1 MAVFLPTVVCDRKG
15 FMHKVGS
22 IFVAGVLTGLFGACV
37 LGSFVIRPKAA
48 GTGEVQQQYTL
59 KLAHG
64 LDEQHPVHKA
74 MELMRDRV
82 KELSGGKVR
91 IDVYSGG
98 VLGNEVNCLEQ
109 VQKGELAMTKVST
122 AALEAFMPPMKVF
135 SIPFAFRDYDHFWK
149 VLDGS
154 VGRKILM
161 MGINEQFMG
170 LCYYSSGERNF
181 YTTQKPIRS
190 VSDMHGLK
198 VRVMNSRVAM
208 DMIKIMGGSPCPI
221 DWGELYSSLQSGI
234 VDAAENNW
242 PSFVTSRHFEVCKY
256 FICTG
261 HQRIPDMLIIST
273 KVWDT
278 LPSDVQGILKQA
290 AKESEI
296 FQRKLWDAKTTECI
310 AFAKA
315 KGIEIIQPDVESFRK
330 ACEPLRHQPD
340 YEATRALFAEIQA
353 VQ

>member
-1 MAVFLPTVVCDRKG
+1 MF
-15 FMHKVGS
+15 
-22 IFVAGVLTGLFGACV
+22 IAGVLTGLLGACV
-37 LGSFVIRPKAA
+37 LGAFVVRPKAA
-48 GTGEVQQQYTL
+48 SSGEIQQQYTL

-74 MELMRDRV
+74 MGMLADRV

-122 AALEAFMPPMKVF
+122 AALEAFMPEMKVF

-149 VLDGS
+149 ALDGD

-161 MGINEQFMG
+161 MGVKDHFMG

-181 YTTQKPIRS
+181 YTTKKPIRS
-190 VSDMHGLK
+190 VADMNGMK

-273 KVWDT
+273 KVWDK
-278 LPSDVQGILKQA
+278 LPSDVQGFLRQA
-290 AKESEI
+290 AQESEL
-296 FQRKLWDAKTTECI
+296 FQRKLWDEKTTECI
-310 AFAKA
+310 AFAKT

-330 ACEPLRHQPD
+330 ACESLRHQSG
-340 YEATRALFAEIQA
+340 YESTRALFAEIQA
-353 VQ
+353 VR

>member
-1 MAVFLPTVVCDRKG
+1 M
-15 FMHKVGS
+15 
-22 IFVAGVLTGLFGACV
+22 FVAGILTGLVGACV
-37 LGSFVIRPKAA
+37 LGSFVIRPKGAA
-48 GTGEVQQQYTL
+48 AGEVQQQYTL

-74 MELMRDRV
+74 MELMGARV

-98 VLGNEVNCLEQ
+98 VLGSEVNCLEQ

-122 AALEAFMPPMKVF
+122 AALEAFMPEMKVF
-135 SIPFAFRDYDHFWK
+135 SIPFAFRDSEHFWK
-149 VLDGS
+149 ALDGS

-161 MGINEQFMG
+161 MGVKDHFMG

-181 YTTQKPIRS
+181 YTTKKPIHS
-190 VSDMHGLK
+190 VADVNGMK

-208 DMIKIMGGSPCPI
+208 DMITMMGGSPCPI

-278 LPSDVQGILKQA
+278 LSSDVQKILLQA
-290 AKESEI
+290 AKESEL
-296 FQRKLWDAKTTECI
+296 FQRKLWDEKTIECI
-310 AFAKA
+310 AFAKT
-315 KGIEIIQPDVESFRK
+315 KGVEIIQPDVESFRK
-330 ACEPLRHQPD
+330 ACEPLRHQPG